1 MFLILSLVSTYV
13 NKNRFF
19 IIHRTLYIRL
29 HDGGYWAADG
39 SYNGGETRCCRVDFE
54 NPNLKM
60 LLDMLSS
67 GGFPENMSKLS
78 YFPSGI
84 VDQNKKDLC
93 SHIDVAEM
101 LTFSSELESMNLYV
115 VRADDPFLDD
125 VLVGGDEEEEEPE
138 SDGEWADFYKDDYD
152 DEGGKIE
159 FFVGQTF
166 VSKEK
171 CRETIEKFVVKEKVD
186 IHFQRSERKKV
197 GVVCVA
203 ENCQWRLYASI
214 NSRSDNMVVRSYIG
228 NHSFYHS
235 RTTSFGIF
243 KSL

>member
-1 MFLILSLVSTYV
+1 ML
-13 NKNRFF
+13 K
-19 IIHRTLYIRL
+19 
-29 HDGGYWAADG
+29 
-39 SYNGGETRCCRVDFE
+39 VDFE

-138 SDGEWADFYKDDYD
+138 SDGEWADFYKDDYVDSDDSD

-171 CRETIEKFVVKEKVD
+171 CRETIEKYAVKEKVN
-186 IHFQRSERKKV
+186 IQFQRSERKKV
-197 GVVCVA
+197 AVVCVA

-214 NSRSDNMVVRSYIG
+214 NSKSDNMVVRSYIG
-228 NHSFYHS
+228 NHSCYHS
-235 RTTSFGIF
+235 RTISFGIF